1 MIDSATLPMPM
12 AWGLADFVFMLVMWS
27 AMMVAMMLPS
37 ATPAVLLFA
46 RVGERRIEQHRARV
60 APIVFIL
67 GYLVAW
73 AAFSLA
79 ATLLNWFLH
88 SSGLL
93 TSMMGRTMPLVSGA
107 LLIGA
112 GIYQWTPAK
121 HACLVHCR
129 SPIGFLTA
137 HWHEGRFGALRMGI
151 HHGAYCVGCCWLLMG
166 LLFVLG
172 VMNLVWIA
180 ALTVFVLLEKV
191 VPKGE
196 WLGRVAGVGLML
208 WGITLIAS

>member
-1 MIDSATLPMPM
+1 MTWDV
-12 AWGLADFVFMLVMWS
+12 ADFGFMFVMWS
-27 AMMVAMMLPS
+27 VMMVAMMLPS
-37 ATPAVLLFA
+37 ATPTILVFA
-46 RVGERRIEQHRARV
+46 RVGEQRAVQNRV
-60 APIVFIL
+60 RVSPGIFML
-67 GYLVAW
+67 GYLIAW
-73 AAFSLA
+73 TGFSAA

-88 SSGLL
+88 RSGVLS
-93 TSMMGRTMPLVSGA
+93 SMMGQALPLVSGA

-137 HWHEGRFGALRMGI
+137 HWREGPIGAVQMGI

-196 WLGRVAGVGLML
+196 WLGRAAGVGLVL
-208 WGITLIAS
+208 WGITLIADPS